1 MPCCGD
7 KRAKMLQQ
15 RSGPQNLGP
24 TTPRPGRFG
33 SFADSTRVASVPR
46 MRREPIQPAPPLA
59 PLGAVA
65 MRYVAGAP
73 IIVRGPVTR
82 REYRFS
88 RAEPLQQ
95 VARADVE
102 PLLASGYFTRE
113 S

>member
-1 MPCCGD
+1 M
-7 KRAKMLQQ
+7 RQQ
-15 RSGPQNLGP
+15 RSGPQNPGP
-24 TTPRPGRFG
+24 TSSRPDHFG
-33 SFADSTRVASVPR
+33 PFADSTRGASVARSLRP
-46 MRREPIQPAPPLA
+46 EPIPQPAAA
-59 PLGAVA
+59 PLRAVA
-65 MRYVAGAP
+65 VRYVAGAP

-113 S
+113 G